1 MKRILKTLS
10 LILVIILCSQ
20 TVCVARAVTHEN
32 DLYAYVKVTR
42 AGLYST
48 EDISKR
54 EGYLYKYAV
63 VKVLEYDSTSRGHT
77 SYYKAVP
84 LKAA

>member
-10 LILVIILCSQ
+10 LILVIIFCSQ
-20 TVCVARAVTHEN
+20 TVCVARAVTPET

-42 AGLYST
+42 AGLYNT

-54 EGYLYKYAV
+54 EGYI
-63 VKVLEYDSTSRGHT
+63 
-77 SYYKAVP
+77 
-84 LKAA
+84 